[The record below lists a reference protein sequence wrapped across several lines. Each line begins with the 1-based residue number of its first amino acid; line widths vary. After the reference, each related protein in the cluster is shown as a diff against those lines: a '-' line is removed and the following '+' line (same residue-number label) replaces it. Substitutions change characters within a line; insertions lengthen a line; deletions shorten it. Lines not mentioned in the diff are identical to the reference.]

1 MQIHSL
7 QHTASLKRMSTL
19 VLRLIPPRPD
29 FALTM
34 SDGERDLMGQH
45 ADHWRSRI
53 EGGQVV
59 VFGPVA
65 DETGSWGLCVAV
77 VDDDDELRAFAA
89 EDPTVLSGQFHFEIG
104 TLLTGY
110 VRTG

>member
-1 MQIHSL
+1 
-7 QHTASLKRMSTL
+7 
-19 VLRLIPPRPD
+19 
-29 FALTM
+29 
-34 SDGERDLMGQH
+34 MGRH

-53 EGGQVV
+53 EEGQVV

-65 DETGSWGLCVAV
+65 DETSSWGLCVAD
-77 VDDDDELRAFAA
+77 VDDDAELRQFAA
-89 EDPTVLSGQFHFEIG
+89 ADPTVLSGQFHFEIG

>member
-1 MQIHSL
+1 M
-7 QHTASLKRMSTL
+7 TTL

-29 FALTM
+29 FAMTM
-34 SDGERDLMGQH
+34 SDDERDLMGRH
-45 ADHWRSRI
+45 ADHWASRI
-53 EGGQVV
+53 ETGQVV

-65 DETGSWGLCVAV
+65 DETGSWGLCVAD
-77 VDDDDELRAFAA
+77 VDDEAGLRAFAA

-110 VRTG
+110 VRSS